1 MRKLILLAA
10 LLAAPAPALAPSLA
24 FAHVVAAP
32 GEARAGSYSAIAFR
46 VGHACGTGDTTL
58 RLRVEIPDA
67 VASARPQPK
76 TGWTLVVEK
85 SDEAGSTKRRVT
97 AVTWT
102 GRLPDDQFDDF
113 AVLMKLPAQPGDL
126 VFPVIQTCAAGESQW
141 TEVPDPQRPGEKLTR
156 PAPVVRLTPA
166 TPTDAPAD
174 TMPGMPGMKH

>member
-10 LLAAPAPALAPSLA
+10 LLAAPVLAPSLA
-24 FAHVVAAP
+24 SAHVVAAP
-32 GEARAGSYSAIAFR
+32 GEARAGSYAAIAFR
-46 VGHACGTGDTTL
+46 VGHACGAGDMTL
-58 RLRVEIPDA
+58 TLRVEIPDA

-76 TGWTLVVEK
+76 PGWTVAVEK
-85 SDEAGSTKRRVT
+85 SDEADAAKRRAT

-113 AVLMKLPAQPGDL
+113 AVLMKLPAQPGEL

-166 TPTDAPAD
+166 AATD
-174 TMPGMPGMKH
+174 TMPAMPGMKH